1 MVGIRPDRPGVQSR
15 SVGTGLT
22 YEDYLKTPDDERYEL
37 VHGELSMVPS
47 PNRAHQ
53 RVVARLGSRME
64 LFVEEKGLGEVYFA
78 PFDVVLSDK
87 DVVQPDLLFVSNE
100 RAHVST
106 PDNIQGAP
114 DMVIEVRSPS
124 TAELDWTVKRE
135 LYARHGVKEYWLVDP
150 ESMTATVLLLGD
162 HEFEEVSTYWKGQTL
177 RSPSLEGF
185 TVNLD
190 EIF

>member
-1 MVGIRPDRPGVQSR
+1 M
-15 SVGTGLT
+15 
-22 YEDYLKTPDDERYEL
+22 
-37 VHGELSMVPS
+37 
-47 PNRAHQ
+47 
-53 RVVARLGSRME
+53 
-64 LFVEEKGLGEVYFA
+64 
-78 PFDVVLSDK
+78 LSDK
-87 DVVQPDLLFVSNE
+87 DVVQPDLLFVSTE

-114 DMVIEVRSPS
+114 DIVIEVRSPS

-135 LYARHGVKEYWLVDP
+135 LYARYSVKEYWVVDP

-162 HEFEEVSTYWKGQTL
+162 HEFEEVSIYWKGQTL
-177 RSPSLEGF
+177 HSPTLEGF